1 MPYSQ
6 EISRQNKALFVFLLD
21 QSYSMEDP
29 IGNSPNRK
37 KDELVTAING
47 WLQNMTIRAT
57 GGEGIRDYVDIGVIG
72 YRTDA
77 DANPIIDSPLG
88 GALAGRELVS
98 IVEIGNNPARME
110 QKIKQFYD
118 EDAGEL
124 VETPVEMPVWVEP
137 KAEGGT
143 PMCNALYRAYELV
156 DKWIQEH
163 PRSFPPVVIHI
174 SDGESQDGD
183 PLPYADPLKG
193 LATEDGNVLL
203 FNCHLSETPG
213 DPFLFPASG
222 EILPNELARVLFKM
236 SSELPEKMFQ
246 AAIAEGFELQA
257 GARGMAFNADMVSL
271 IKFLDMGTRAARSLR

>member
-118 EDAGEL
+118 EDAGEV